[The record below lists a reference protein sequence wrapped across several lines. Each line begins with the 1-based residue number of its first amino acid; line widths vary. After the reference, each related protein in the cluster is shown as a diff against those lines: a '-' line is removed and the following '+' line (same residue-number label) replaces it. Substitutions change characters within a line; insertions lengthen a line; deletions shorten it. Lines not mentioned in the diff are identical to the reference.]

1 MFDEK
6 LNKLPEMNLKDLTTL
21 NYSPNTV
28 NIGSVNFH
36 TNLYMNNTHNKTNP
50 NSSLG
55 YPNYG
60 SSNTSSTSWLES
72 IMNPLT
78 ASLTNPSFL
87 SSLSSLSS
95 LTPKTNITT
104 DIDRPLLERS
114 TGVPSWYSSFSSDYT
129 CSSTGPSNYSS
140 TGPSTCS
147 STGPSTCSSTGPSN
161 YSSTGPSNYS
171 FNSTGTERSS
181 SSVVHDYNVLEHIF
195 ILDTDNSNGY
205 KISCS
210 CVSPTGCSQLNTE
223 MSQNENT
230 QEHVN
235 EPVSSE
241 TQEKT
246 VTESS
251 VTVENE
257 N

>member
-1 MFDEK
+1 MFDDK
-6 LNKLPEMNLKDLTTL
+6 LNKLPEMNLKALATL
-21 NYSPNTV
+21 NYSPSTV

-36 TNLYMNNTHNKTNP
+36 TNFNTNLYMNNTNNKTNP
-50 NSSLG
+50 NHNSSLG

-60 SSNTSSTSWLES
+60 SSNTNSTSWLES

-78 ASLTNPSFL
+78 ATLTNPSF
-87 SSLSSLSS
+87 LSSLSS

-104 DIDRPLLERS
+104 DTDRPLLERS
-114 TGVPSWYSSFSSDYT
+114 TGVPSWYSSFVSD
-129 CSSTGPSNYSS
+129 
-140 TGPSTCS
+140 STCS
-147 STGPSTCSSTGPSN
+147 STGPSTCSSTGS
-161 YSSTGPSNYS
+161 SNYS

-181 SSVVHDYNVLEHIF
+181 SPVVHDYNVLEHIF

-223 MSQNENT
+223 TTQNENT

-257 N
+257 NEN